1 MEVFSWIFA
10 LAFVMLPSSRSI
22 MRSVKKV
29 LLFVAAVCVMHS
41 VQACTGGPDPEDP
54 GLNPQP
60 LPPGP
65 ENPAVPSQDGR
76 DKNSDTTGAGG
87 GSTSSGSS
95 SSGGSSGGSSGLP
108 MASPDGGDG
117 GTDAGDN

>member
-1 MEVFSWIFA
+1 
-10 LAFVMLPSSRSI
+10 

-65 ENPAVPSQDGR
+65 DNPAPPQDNSR
-76 DKNSDTTGAGG
+76 DKNGETTGAG

-95 SSGGSSGGSSGLP
+95 SSGGGSSGGSSGLP
-108 MASPDGGDG
+108 MSTPDAGDG
-117 GTDAGDN
+117 GTDGGDN